1 MTRFF
6 ISDANLK
13 VDQFFILKGKSHRKL
28 SKVLRLGLGSD
39 IFLFNNTGFEFVAK
53 IVEIQNQSTKL
64 FIIKKIKIE
73 KRDNSHISI
82 ALGIMK
88 GKRFEWSLQK
98 LTEMGVN
105 TIIPLFSE
113 RCIYP
118 SISKSKCER
127 WQKII
132 EEASRQCGRV
142 NLPKLEI
149 PTKFENVI
157 ESSSKDYLKL
167 ILDPSSA
174 HSLNKILSSSKLNQ
188 SLILIGPE
196 GGWTQKEMQ
205 TAQNKGFEAITL
217 GPSILRSETA
227 PLVITVLLQ
236 NHFGFF
242 S

>member
-1 MTRFF
+1 M
-6 ISDANLK
+6 
-13 VDQFFILKGKSHRKL
+13 
-28 SKVLRLGLGSD
+28 
-39 IFLFNNTGFEFVAK
+39 
-53 IVEIQNQSTKL
+53 
-64 FIIKKIKIE
+64 
-73 KRDNSHISI
+73 
-82 ALGIMK
+82 
-88 GKRFEWSLQK
+88 
-98 LTEMGVN
+98 
-105 TIIPLFSE
+105 
-113 RCIYP
+113 
-118 SISKSKCER
+118 
-127 WQKII
+127 
-132 EEASRQCGRV
+132 